1 MDARSPRSAR
11 RAPPR
16 GGVSAFLAGTGK
28 VVVAAVLLALIALG
42 ISVAVAMAS
51 LPSFDEFKKS
61 PNGQSVE
68 IRGADNSVLVSLGP
82 SYGEW
87 LPYAR
92 IPHTM
97 TAAMIAVEDR
107 RFYSHIGIDPI
118 GIGRSLAVAGRSG
131 RFTQG
136 ASTITQQLAR
146 NVFLTSNRTFGRKIR
161 EAVLA
166 LAIERRFTKEAILEL
181 YLNRVYFGG
190 GAYGIDAASRKF
202 FGHPAE
208 QLSLPEAAIIA
219 GLVKAPSRY
228 APSADPIAARNR
240 AATVIATMVESGSI
254 TRGEAAAADL
264 DHLRFAPQERQSGVR
279 YFTDWVLAQ
288 VENLTDETVEP
299 LSVSTTLDP
308 AGQRAA
314 EAAIAAEAPP
324 GTQGALVAIAHD
336 GAVKAM
342 VGGRDYVTSNYN
354 RAVSARR
361 QPGSSW
367 KLFDYTA
374 AIEDGVNPDDTIVD
388 APITIDG
395 WSPKNFT
402 PGFAGTVTV
411 RQAFAR
417 SINTVAVRLAQRVGF
432 DTVADVARRF
442 GITTP
447 IDRRPAMALGASDV
461 TLLELTGA
469 YAAIA
474 NQGVEARPYGITKI
488 ATASGRVLYTREAPE
503 ARVLVAPYVAAKMTD
518 LLQAAV
524 ETGTGRNAQIGRPL
538 AGKTGTTS
546 SNKDG
551 WFIGFTSGLTAGVW
565 MGRDDSKPVPVLQ
578 GGRAPARA
586 FAAYMARAVG
596 GTPPAPLTT
605 DVASPDLG
613 LEPDDQVYGLAPDS
627 TAPGVAADHADEVDL
642 DTPRRP
648 ARPDPYQGDGGQPRA
663 YAREPDAD
671 PYASQVPRA
680 SAADPYATAPRA
692 YPRDP
697 YQDRRPAP
705 RAAARDPSADP
716 YAARAPR
723 DDGSDDQAPRRQP
736 RIDDR
741 WLDETLNGPPR

>member
-1 MDARSPRSAR
+1 MN
-11 RAPPR
+11 
-16 GGVSAFLAGTGK
+16 
-28 VVVAAVLLALIALG
+28 
-42 ISVAVAMAS
+42 S

-68 IRGADNSVLVSLGP
+68 IRGADGSVLVSLGP

-87 LPYAR
+87 LPFAR

-107 RFYSHIGIDPI
+107 RFYSHPGVDPI
-118 GIGRSLAVAGRSG
+118 GIARSFATNVERG
-131 RFTQG
+131 TKKG

-146 NVFLTSNRTFGRKIR
+146 NVFLTPTQTYSRKIR

-166 LAIERRFTKEAILEL
+166 LAIERRFTKDAILEL

-190 GAYGIDAASRKF
+190 GSYGIDAASRKF
-202 FGHPAE
+202 FGHSAE
-208 QLSLPEAAIIA
+208 RLTLPEAAIIA

-228 APSADPIAARNR
+228 APSADPIAARGR
-240 AATVIATMVESGSI
+240 AATVIATMVDSGSI
-254 TRGEAAAADL
+254 TPGEGAAADL
-264 DHLRFAPQERQSGVR
+264 AALRFTPQERQSGVR
-279 YFTDWVLAQ
+279 YFTDWALAQ
-288 VENLTDETVEP
+288 VENLTDEAVEP
-299 LSVSTTLDP
+299 LSVTTTLDP

-314 EAAIAAEAPP
+314 EAAIRAEAPA
-324 GTQGALVAIAHD
+324 GTQGALIALAHD

-342 VGGRDYVTSNYN
+342 VGGKDYVTSNYN
-354 RAVSARR
+354 RAVAARR

-374 AIEDGVNPDDTIVD
+374 AIEDGVQPDDTVVD

-402 PGFAGTVTV
+402 SGFAGTVTV
-411 RQAFAR
+411 RAAFAR

-447 IDRRPAMALGASDV
+447 IDTRPAMALGASDV
-461 TLLELTGA
+461 TLIELTAA

-474 NQGVEARPYGITKI
+474 NAGVEARPYAITKI
-488 ATASGRVLYTREAPE
+488 ATASGRTLYTREVPE

-551 WFIGFTSGLTAGVW
+551 WFVGFTTGLTAGVW
-565 MGRDDSKPVPVLQ
+565 MGRDDARPVPVLQ

-605 DVASPDLG
+605 DVAAPDLG
-613 LEPDDQVYGLAPDS
+613 LEPDDAVYGLAPDPA
-627 TAPGVAADHADEVDL
+627 APGIAADHSGEVDL
-642 DTPRRP
+642 NPPRTLRR
-648 ARPDPYQGDGGQPRA
+648 ADPDPYQGQPG
-663 YAREPDAD
+663 D
-671 PYASQVPRA
+671 PPRR
-680 SAADPYATAPRA
+680 DAPRL
-692 YPRDP
+692 
-697 YQDRRPAP
+697 
-705 RAAARDPSADP
+705 
-716 YAARAPR
+716 
-723 DDGSDDQAPRRQP
+723 
-736 RIDDR
+736 DDR
-741 WLDETLNGPPR
+741 WLDTTLNGPPKDGA

>member
-1 MDARSPRSAR
+1 MASPPRPAR

-16 GGVSAFLAGTGK
+16 GPVAAFLLGFAKVAGGIVLLGLIVLGVS
-28 VVVAAVLLALIALG
+28 VVVA
-42 ISVAVAMAS
+42 MNS
-51 LPSFDEFKKS
+51 LPTFDEFKKS

-87 LPYAR
+87 LPFAR

-107 RFYSHIGIDPI
+107 RFYSHPGVDPVGIA
-118 GIGRSLAVAGRSG
+118 RSIAVARRAGH
-131 RFTQG
+131 FTQG

-146 NVFLTSNRTFGRKIR
+146 NVFLTSNRTFSRKIR
-161 EAVLA
+161 EIVLS

-202 FGHPAE
+202 FGHPAST
-208 QLSLPEAAIIA
+208 LSLPEAAIIA

-228 APSADPIAARNR
+228 APSADPVAARGR
-240 AATVIATMVESGSI
+240 AATVIATMVDSGSI
-254 TRGEAAAADL
+254 TPGEAAAADL
-264 DHLRFAPQERQSGVR
+264 SSLKFTPQARESGVR

-288 VENLTDETVEP
+288 VETLTDEAVEP

-314 EAAIAAEAPP
+314 EAAILAEAPA

-342 VGGRDYVTSNYN
+342 VGGKDYVQSNYN
-354 RAVSARR
+354 RAVAARR

-367 KLFDYTA
+367 KLFDYVA

-395 WSPKNFT
+395 WSPRNFSR
-402 PGFAGTVTV
+402 GYAGTVTV
-411 RQAFAR
+411 RQAFAA

-447 IDRRPAMALGASDV
+447 IDPRPAMSLGASDV
-461 TLLELTGA
+461 TLIELTAA

-474 NQGVEARPYGITKI
+474 NQGVEARPYAVTRI
-488 ATASGRVLYTREAPE
+488 ATASGRVLYTRDPPE
-503 ARVLVAPYVAAKMTD
+503 ARVVVAPYVAAKMTD
-518 LLQAAV
+518 LMKAAV
-524 ETGTGRNAQIGRPL
+524 ETGSGRAAQIGRPL
-538 AGKTGTTS
+538 AGKTGTTT

-551 WFIGFTSGLTAGVW
+551 WFVGFTSGLTAGVW
-565 MGRDDSKPVPVLQ
+565 MGRDDAKPVGVLQ

-586 FAAYMARAVG
+586 FAQYMARAVG

-605 DVASPDLG
+605 DVAAPDMA
-613 LEPDDQVYGLAPDS
+613 LEPDDQVYGLAPDAA
-627 TAPGVAADHADEVDL
+627 APGVTPDRSGDVEFGAPRPVRPPRADRDY
-642 DTPRRP
+642 
-648 ARPDPYQGDGGQPRA
+648 DPYQGDPPPDPPARTQPRL
-663 YAREPDAD
+663 
-671 PYASQVPRA
+671 
-680 SAADPYATAPRA
+680 
-692 YPRDP
+692 
-697 YQDRRPAP
+697 
-705 RAAARDPSADP
+705 
-716 YAARAPR
+716 
-723 DDGSDDQAPRRQP
+723 DDK
-736 RIDDR
+736 
-741 WLDETLNGPPR
+741 WLDTTLNGAPPR